1 MLLEFTIFVTIFFA
15 FRYPKII
22 SGSGAK
28 RMGSMGWLGVDGVD
42 GGRGRV
48 CGMWMEQRF
57 RFFKVFFDFRKMD
70 VLSL

>member
-42 GGRGRV
+42 GGLMGSGK
-48 CGMWMEQRF
+48 GMWYVDGT
-57 RFFKVFFDFRKMD
+57 KV
-70 VLSL
+70 